1 MEVIAIGTYHFTRD
15 NDTMDPPLLC
25 KRFYS
30 RGSIFAF
37 NESFDFDSTVN
48 RGTLF
53 FVFQSVV
60 VLFAFEQIYCC
71 CSRSLNF
78 RLSYYSGDT
87 GVRELKRSL
96 ATLPSK
102 VDPGAFSGASGSES
116 VSSLLGDLLGVSR
129 SMECDLFVL
138 SIYPRIFLCVFI
150 VNHLLWGILFVLL
163 YSTICSCVLVVLV

>member
-1 MEVIAIGTYHFTRD
+1 MELIAIGTYQFTRD

-48 RGTLF
+48 HGTLF

-78 RLSYYSGDT
+78 RLSYYSGDA
-87 GVRELKRSL
+87 GVIELKRSL
-96 ATLPSK
+96 ATLPRWIQEPL
-102 VDPGAFSGASGSES
+102 VVRDGDVRPQEEPLAAR
-116 VSSLLGDLLGVSR
+116 VSSLLRDLLGVSR
-129 SMECDLFVL
+129 SMERDLSVL
-138 SIYPRIFLCVFI
+138 SIYPRIFLCVF
-150 VNHLLWGILFVLL
+150 LFFVEIISATCL
-163 YSTICSCVLVVLV
+163 TCCGVM